1 MSSNYIIFLFLFCH
15 PNSLEFWS
23 FNEPPCTQS
32 CDNIYLFLSPA
43 RIYQSVDTFIESR
56 KRASRCLI
64 NNSPAILLVGQIDIW
79 LNAFHYRRHNHML
92 YLHPNRISRRYS
104 ISKATIYLV
113 CVHSMF
119 SLQGILLASHSIT
132 SCSRN
137 HRSVTLHCIYLL
149 CRNSSTLTINWRT

>member
-1 MSSNYIIFLFLFCH
+1 MHSTIEDTAISS
-15 PNSLEFWS
+15 
-23 FNEPPCTQS
+23 
-32 CDNIYLFLSPA
+32 
-43 RIYQSVDTFIESR
+43 
-56 KRASRCLI
+56 
-64 NNSPAILLVGQIDIW
+64 
-79 LNAFHYRRHNHML
+79 
-92 YLHPNRISRRYS
+92 LHPNRISRRYS

-149 CRNSSTLTINWRT
+149 CRNSSTLTINWRTEFSLFPSLQLVFFSAYWDRSAIACLWHCQSLFCSHMINFGELLHTGRILEMGIKCRENFAFPSNSSYICTI